1 MENNFKKGNIV
12 KATKVYQ
19 DIGEMEVV
27 MVDEEIITC
36 QYLDEKKQVQQIRIS
51 YKNLVLVG

>member
-12 KATKVYQ
+12 KASKVYQ
-19 DIGEMEVV
+19 EIGEMEVV
-27 MVDEEIITC
+27 MVDEEMITC
-36 QYLDEKKQVQQIRIS
+36 QYIDEKKQVQQIRIS